1 MTNELRVVHIADIH
15 WRGLA
20 RHEEYRE
27 AFGRFFKEAQAKKP
41 DIIYVGGD
49 IVHNKTQGI
58 SPELIDNLI
67 WWFTSLAEIAPTHVI
82 LGNHDGI
89 MHNKLR
95 QDAISPIINA
105 LDNDRIFL
113 YKDSG
118 TYPTGV
124 PGFNWAVFSCFDEP
138 GWDNVSPIEDDI
150 NIALYHGAVRGS
162 LTDINWEVDGEAD
175 ISFFDEYDFTMLGDI
190 HRPQFLNEEKTV
202 AYCGSTIQQNYGEDM
217 EKGFMFWKIRAK
229 DDFDVEFC
237 ALEPVNPFV
246 TIDWLDDV
254 GNTLSACKKFPHG
267 TRFRIRASDPIPQ
280 VEVKQVQNDLR
291 ELHGADEVVFK
302 YDDNY
307 DTNVIST
314 KSVSLFKKDL
324 RDPSTHLSLFKEYFG
339 EDAHSEEEWKVIQ
352 AMLVEYIKAATR
364 DDDIAR
370 NVKWSIDRMEFDNI
384 FSFGAGNTIDFS
396 KYEGI
401 TGIFAANAS
410 GKSSIVGSIM
420 YSLFNTTDRGS
431 IKNLHVINGRKNFC
445 KVKTDISINSEKYRI
460 ERQTVRHENRS
471 GIQNGITHLNF
482 YNLKENGLVVDK
494 TGEQRTMTEK
504 MIRNLI
510 GTADDFLLTSF
521 ASQGEMNRFIQEGAT
536 HRKRIL
542 TKFLDLVIF
551 EKIFEYAKK
560 DSSDIKA
567 QLQSA
572 PDSDWTSLIS
582 EKRADN
588 KKIRK
593 EIKGIESGLVTSRA
607 RLFDLKGKLEKL
619 DTADL
624 VTPADIARVE
634 GILNS
639 ILGSIDENTIALQS
653 KNSNMDTLSEKIK
666 KIQNVKVQ
674 FPIEELRAE
683 FESQNGLKD
692 SITTVRHVYEKELL
706 TFNSRKKSIKI
717 LDDVPCG
724 DSFPTCKFIKNSHN
738 DKDLL
743 VEQKAKIA
751 EMLTRLEALE
761 KKLTEYVAKGTEDKI
776 AKYEALLKRECEC
789 SNEISQLLLDIKSLK
804 IEDRILTEKSKKLSD
819 DLAEMRSVVTVDE
832 SGNEVSELRGL
843 INEINSDINTRD
855 ATRIS
860 LATSLGE
867 NNAFIKKTKEEMQ
880 LYTKLRSKWNIYQS
894 FMKAVSKKGIPAQII
909 SSQLPIINAEI
920 AKILN
925 SVVDFTVE
933 FDIHNS
939 NRADIFIN
947 YGDTRRIIELASGM
961 EKMISSLAI
970 RVALLNVSSLPK
982 PDILIIDEGFGTLD
996 ENRITA
1002 CNLLLT
1008 SLKKWFKNILVIT
1021 HVDGIKDVADNVI
1034 EIGKKGIDSHVLA
1047 E

>member
-1 MTNELRVVHIADIH
+1 
-15 WRGLA
+15 
-20 RHEEYRE
+20 
-27 AFGRFFKEAQAKKP
+27 
-41 DIIYVGGD
+41 
-49 IVHNKTQGI
+49 
-58 SPELIDNLI
+58 
-67 WWFTSLAEIAPTHVI
+67 
-82 LGNHDGI
+82 
-89 MHNKLR
+89 
-95 QDAISPIINA
+95 
-105 LDNDRIFL
+105 
-113 YKDSG
+113 
-118 TYPTGV
+118 
-124 PGFNWAVFSCFDEP
+124 
-138 GWDNVSPIEDDI
+138 
-150 NIALYHGAVRGS
+150 
-162 LTDINWEVDGEAD
+162 
-175 ISFFDEYDFTMLGDI
+175 
-190 HRPQFLNEEKTV
+190 
-202 AYCGSTIQQNYGEDM
+202 
-217 EKGFMFWKIRAK
+217 
-229 DDFDVEFC
+229 
-237 ALEPVNPFV
+237 
-246 TIDWLDDV
+246 
-254 GNTLSACKKFPHG
+254 
-267 TRFRIRASDPIPQ
+267 
-280 VEVKQVQNDLR
+280 
-291 ELHGADEVVFK
+291 
-302 YDDNY
+302 
-307 DTNVIST
+307 
-314 KSVSLFKKDL
+314 
-324 RDPSTHLSLFKEYFG
+324 
-339 EDAHSEEEWKVIQ
+339 
-352 AMLVEYIKAATR
+352 
-364 DDDIAR
+364 
-370 NVKWSIDRMEFDNI
+370 
-384 FSFGAGNTIDFS
+384 
-396 KYEGI
+396 
-401 TGIFAANAS
+401 
-410 GKSSIVGSIM
+410 
-420 YSLFNTTDRGS
+420 
-431 IKNLHVINGRKNFC
+431 
-445 KVKTDISINSEKYRI
+445 
-460 ERQTVRHENRS
+460 
-471 GIQNGITHLNF
+471 
-482 YNLKENGLVVDK
+482 
-494 TGEQRTMTEK
+494 
-504 MIRNLI
+504 
-510 GTADDFLLTSF
+510 
-521 ASQGEMNRFIQEGAT
+521 MNRFIQEGAT

-560 DSSDIKA
+560 DSADIKA

-572 PDSDWTSLIS
+572 PDSDWSSLIS

-593 EIKGIESGLVTSRA
+593 EIKGIESGLATSRA

-624 VTPADIARVE
+624 VTPADIVRVE
-634 GILNS
+634 GVLNS
-639 ILGSIDENTIALQS
+639 ILDSINENTTTLQL
-653 KNSNMDTLSEKIK
+653 KNSDMDTLSEKIK

-738 DKDLL
+738 NRDLL

-751 EMLTRLEALE
+751 EMLTRLESLE
-761 KKLTEYVAKGTEDKI
+761 KKLSEYAAKGTEDKI
-776 AKYEALLKRECEC
+776 AKYEALLKREREC
-789 SNEISQLLLDIKSLK
+789 SNEIAQLLLDIKSLK

-819 DLAEMRSVVTVDE
+819 DLAEMRSVVTTDE
-832 SGNEVSELRGL
+832 SGDEVSELRGL

-867 NNAFIKKTKEEMQ
+867 NNAFIKKTKEEMR

-925 SVVDFTVE
+925 GVVDFTVE

-970 RVALLNVSSLPK
+970 RVALLNISSLPK
-982 PDILIIDEGFGTLD
+982 PDIMIIDEGFGTLD

-1034 EIGKKGIDSHVLA
+1034 EIGKKGIDSYVLA